1 MVKGTFAKLE
11 SCRCVVADCKRA
23 SSLLAPATPTR
34 AGTSSS
40 SSFTCGRSPILNHI
54 YFIVAFVSTVSIAS
68 YHISAINMSLRSK
81 KKHSSLPLFRS
92 PLSEKIT
99 LKRQENRVIAGRM
112 DWGTPIG
119 PRRANAWQY
128 TLDFAAAELNGVQ
141 DQDQDRDQNPNPNPN
156 PNQSQDQQFKKSCHT
171 ALIPLIEHRATRFP
185 VYRCTSEIMAANIGA
200 LSPSSSPRLPS
211 PPPFPE
217 VQLGPRSPTMNTSSN
232 TASPGLP
239 NPGNASPGL
248 IDQTKLDDGSTRR
261 IRPGTKAADMA
272 SGPPLVPLAE
282 VGFI

>member
-68 YHISAINMSLRSK
+68 YPISAINMSLRSK
-81 KKHSSLPLFRS
+81 KKHSSLPPFRS

-119 PRRANAWQY
+119 PRRAKAWQY

-141 DQDQDRDQNPNPNPN
+141 DQS
-156 PNQSQDQQFKKSCHT
+156 PNQSQDQEFKKSCHT
-171 ALIPLIEHRATRFP
+171 ALIPLIEHRATPFP

-239 NPGNASPGL
+239 NPGNASPSL
-248 IDQTKLDDGSTRR
+248 IDPTKLDDGSTRR